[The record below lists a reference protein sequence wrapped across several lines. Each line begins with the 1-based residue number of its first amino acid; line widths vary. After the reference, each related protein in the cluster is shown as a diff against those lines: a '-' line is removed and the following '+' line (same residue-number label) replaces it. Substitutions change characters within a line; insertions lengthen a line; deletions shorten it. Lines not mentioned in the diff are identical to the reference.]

1 MRYYAYLVLDTI
13 LYIIYYLVVT
23 LLILVLFITLYVV
36 INIIY
41 LSLCFYKLFLYVNI
55 LDLKTT
61 NEAVYIPKIQK
72 LHIFFTTSTATTVYL
87 KYSADIYKYTVI
99 VIILWY
105 VYMVICGGCFTFQ
118 KAYNHAL

>member
-1 MRYYAYLVLDTI
+1 MCYY
-13 LYIIYYLVVT
+13 VVT
-23 LLILVLFITLYVV
+23 LLILVLFSILSVV

-72 LHIFFTTSTATTVYL
+72 LHIFFTISTATTVYL
-87 KYSADIYKYTVI
+87 KYSADIYKYTII

-105 VYMVICGGCFTFQ
+105 VYMVIYGGVVYIS
-118 KAYNHAL
+118 KSL